1 MSWRKVKLGDLI
13 MLVSETYHG
22 SDDKVVLINTSDVFN
37 GKITNN
43 CLVDNINLA
52 GQFKKTFRK
61 NDILFS
67 EIRPANKRFALVGE
81 DDCSHYV
88 ASTKLIVLRKFS
100 DEADLR
106 YVYSVITSDETLLDL
121 QHLAESRSGTF
132 PQITF
137 DTELRNRM
145 IALPPLP
152 IQRKIADV
160 LGAYDEL
167 IENNRKRIA
176 LLEKM
181 ARELYR
187 ERFVNFQHWGG
198 VCPKGIQRATLGDL
212 VSRISTGLNPRK
224 NFILGRGNNFYVTI
238 KNMVNNTVLLDTKCD
253 RVDDEA
259 LVRINRRSDLRA
271 GDLLFSSIG
280 TIGRVALVHEHPY
293 NWNTSESVFNLRPS
307 ARISSEYLY
316 FVLVSDSTQA
326 YAESHALGVAQRGIR
341 MADLKQ
347 CPVLL
352 PDAIMVSEFT
362 RLVRP
367 LLSGQHKLRQLID
380 NLARQRDRLLPRLM
394 SGKIDVEKLVKEGK

>member
-1 MSWRKVKLGDLI
+1 MSWQKVKLGEIADCSLGKMLDHKKNVGELHPYLANFNVQWGRIDLSEVGE
-13 MLVSETYHG
+13 MPFKPEELKRYKLEKGDLLVCEGGESGRCAMWNGQVKDMMYQKALHRLRVKSG
-22 SDDKVVLINTSDVFN
+22 LCSSGYLYFWFLCN
-37 GKITNN
+37 GKSDYFRQFTTGATILHLPLQN
-43 CLVDNINLA
+43 LV
-52 GQFKKTFRK
+52 
-61 NDILFS
+61 
-67 EIRPANKRFALVGE
+67 EI
-81 DDCSHYV
+81 
-88 ASTKLIVLRKFS
+88 
-100 DEADLR
+100 
-106 YVYSVITSDETLLDL
+106 SVS
-121 QHLAESRSGTF
+121 
-132 PQITF
+132 
-137 DTELRNRM
+137 
-145 IALPPLP
+145 LPPLP